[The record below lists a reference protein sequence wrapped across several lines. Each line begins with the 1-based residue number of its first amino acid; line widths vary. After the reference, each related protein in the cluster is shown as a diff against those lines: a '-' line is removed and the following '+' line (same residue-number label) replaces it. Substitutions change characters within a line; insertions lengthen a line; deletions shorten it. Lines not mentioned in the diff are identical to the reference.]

1 MRTTKLFQLIF
12 FLLSLVASFTSFAQT
27 ITISGKVKD
36 AKTGEPIPFSN
47 VTIVGKFIGT
57 ITDTAGYYSFQAPKK
72 TDSLQVSSIGYSTV
86 KKAITEGISQTVD
99 FELKFDEIQL
109 GEVLINPGENPADVL
124 FKQMV
129 SAKEKHNI
137 KNYGSLQYE
146 SYTKYE
152 VDLDNVNAKNF
163 DKNLLLSQ
171 FPMLKGY
178 LDSVSEKGTTILPM
192 FLIENISDNYS
203 KSNPDRQIEKMK
215 GVKMSGIDKQDFI
228 TELLSNV
235 NQNVNIYENMITVL
249 GKNFTSP
256 MADYGLSV
264 YKYYL
269 NFYDTLYVSGEPHL
283 EMEFKP
289 KRRGENTFK
298 GKMLVNI
305 NSFAVRS
312 IEASLSDN
320 VNIGFVH
327 DISFQHDYAPVA
339 YSDTA
344 GKSQQAWLPSREKL
358 KIKFSSS
365 FMKDAKLIGKKS
377 KSFKNFIVNTAF
389 SDTVFSAYKSTEINE
404 TVYQRD
410 DKFWEEMRHD
420 TLQKTEAGIYEMV
433 DSLKHTKRFRLLR
446 YVAMSLTTGYARI
459 GRKIGIGHVAGIV
472 SGNQVEKVRFKLGF
486 QTTDK
491 FSQRVQ
497 LEGHVAYGI
506 NDNRFKYGMETQ
518 FIIAKKPWNKITLSG
533 KSDLDF
539 ASRYAE
545 EILDRDNVTTFLPRG
560 VGQRLYNVAEGKI
573 VYDREL
579 HKDLMT
585 YFSLNYKSLKPFFDF
600 GYVQNDAVKSDITV
614 SEVSVGIR
622 YQRGSKNLPGTFN
635 RDAEANKFFAQFRK
649 KNEFPVMYV
658 RYTYGA
664 KNVLQSDFEYHDI
677 SVGLQSD
684 FQVTPKMSFYYN
696 LWAGKIFGKL
706 PFLLLKNPEGNFSY
720 THNRYFFNN
729 MNLLEFSADQYL
741 SLNFQYFFGGLL
753 MDKLPLIKKLKWR
766 ELVTANVFYGNM
778 SVANRNFN
786 KLNVIDYAY
795 PIPYVEAG
803 VGIENIFKFIRA
815 DFIWRLTHTDKA
827 DIITFSPYLSFN
839 IKI

>member
-1 MRTTKLFQLIF
+1 M
-12 FLLSLVASFTSFAQT
+12 
-27 ITISGKVKD
+27 VKD
-36 AKTGEPIPFSN
+36 AKTGEPVPFAN
-47 VTIVGKFIGT
+47 VTIIGKFIGT
-57 ITDTAGYYSFQAPKK
+57 ITDNSGFYSFPAPKK
-72 TDSLQVSSIGYSTV
+72 TDSLQVSSIGYITV
-86 KKAITEGISQTVD
+86 KKAIQEGISQTVD
-99 FELKFDEIQL
+99 FELSFDDVQL
-109 GEVLINPGENPADVL
+109 GEVIINPGENPADLL

-137 KNYGSLQYE
+137 KNYKSLQYE
-146 SYTKYE
+146 AYTKYE
-152 VDLDNVNAKNF
+152 VDLDNVSDKSL

-178 LDSVSEKGTTILPM
+178 LDTVTEKGSSILPM

-203 KSNPDRQIEKMK
+203 TTNPDKAIEKMK
-215 GVKMSGIDKQDFI
+215 GVKMSGIDKQDFV

-249 GKNFTSP
+249 GKSFVSP
-256 MADYGLSV
+256 VADYGLSV

-269 NFYDTLYVSGEPHL
+269 DFYDTLYVAGEPHL
-283 EMEFKP
+283 ELEFKP

-327 DISFQHDYAPVA
+327 DISFQHDYFPVEYA
-339 YSDTA
+339 DTA
-344 GKSQQAWLPSREKL
+344 GNIQQAWVPQREKL
-358 KIKFSSS
+358 KIKFTSS
-365 FMKDAKLIGKKS
+365 FVKDAKLIGKKT
-377 KSFKNFIVNTAF
+377 KSFKNFVVNIPF

-404 TVYQRD
+404 VAYQKD

-420 TLQKTEAGIYEMV
+420 TLQKTEKGIYEMV

-446 YVAMSLTTGYARI
+446 YVAITLSTGYARI
-459 GRKIGIGHVAGIV
+459 GNKLGIGHVAGIV

-497 LEGHVAYGI
+497 LEGHVAYGLA
-506 NDNRFKYGMETQ
+506 DNRFKYYGKAQ
-518 FIIAKKPWNKITLSG
+518 FIFAKKPWNKIAISG
-533 KSDLDF
+533 KSDIDF

-545 EILDRDNVTTFLPRG
+545 EMDRDNVTTFLPRG
-560 VGQRLYNVAEGKI
+560 VGQRLYNVAEVKV
-573 VYDREL
+573 VYDREW
-579 HKDLMT
+579 HKDLVT
-585 YFSLNYKSLKPFFDF
+585 YFTVNYKDLKPLFDF
-600 GYVQNDAVKSDITV
+600 GYNLNDELRKDITV
-614 SEVSVGIR
+614 SEVSLGIR
-622 YQRGSKNLPGTFN
+622 YQRGSRNLPGTFN

-649 KNEFPVMYV
+649 KNEFPVMYL

-664 KNVLQSDFEYHDI
+664 KNILKSDFEYHDL
-677 SVGLQSD
+677 SFGMQGD
-684 FQVTPKMSFYYN
+684 FQVTPKMSFYYHF
-696 LWAGKIFGKL
+696 WAGKIFGKL

-729 MNLLEFSADQYL
+729 MNLLEFSADEYL

-753 MDKLPLIKKLKWR
+753 LDKIPLIKKLKWR
-766 ELVTANVFYGNM
+766 ELFTANVFYGNM

-786 KLNVIDYAY
+786 KLNIIDYAY

-803 VGIENIFKFIRA
+803 VGIENIFKLIRI
-815 DFIWRLTHTDKA
+815 DGIWRLTHTDKA
-827 DIITFSPYLSFN
+827 DIITFSPYLSLF